1 VWHLFDAQQSV
12 LARNWPG
19 FVPVAPSSPAVGTVT
34 LGSGTLPL
42 LLTATIPFT
51 QGYNGGN
58 AVTRVTAISIPGNIT
73 ANTSGSSP
81 ITISGLGS
89 NTNYTF
95 AVYETNF
102 YGDSPFGYSNPVT
115 TASVPGAPTIGTVT
129 LSGAT
134 ASVPFTA
141 PANTGGTPIT
151 SYTAVSSPGNI
162 TATGTTSPISVP
174 GLSGSTTYTFTVYAT
189 NLVGDGP
196 ASSASNSVTT
206 GAFYNINYLSVAG
219 GGGGGGGNANISVGT
234 GGGAGGLLTGTF
246 SASPGT
252 VYTAT
257 IGAGGTA
264 GSFVAGG
271 NGGNST
277 LTGIT
282 AAVGGGGGVTGNGP
296 GFFNGV
302 NGGSGSGAAY
312 TGTAGSGTSGQGNSG
327 GAGAITPNYG
337 SGGGGGAGG
346 AGSAGTTTVG
356 GNGGAGTSSSI
367 TGTSVGYAGGGGGG
381 IGYSGSGGSATSGG
395 GAGAVGVAGA
405 GTANTG
411 GGGGGGGGNGSTNGT
426 GGTGGSGVIIL
437 SVPTASYSGTV
448 TGSPTVTT
456 SGSNTI
462 IKFTGNGTYTA

>member
-1 VWHLFDAQQSV
+1 MSTRSNGGIYGPQNRSTPAQASGMWHLYDEQQSV
-12 LARNWPG
+12 YARNWYGLSPT
-19 FVPVAPSSPAVGTVT
+19 VPSPPAVGTVT
-34 LGSGTLPL
+34 VSST
-42 LLTATIPFT
+42 TATIPYT
-51 QGYNGGN
+51 LGYNGGS
-58 AVTRVTAISIPGNIT
+58 TITKITAISIPGGFT
-73 ANTSGSSP
+73 
-81 ITISGLGS
+81 
-89 NTNYTF
+89 
-95 AVYETNF
+95 
-102 YGDSPFGYSNPVT
+102 
-115 TASVPGAPTIGTVT
+115 GTVT
-129 LSGAT
+129 GSPPS
-134 ASVPFTA
+134 AS
-141 PANTGGTPIT
+141 
-151 SYTAVSSPGNI
+151 
-162 TATGTTSPISVP
+162 ISVA
-174 GLSGSTTYTFTVYAT
+174 GLSGNTTYTFFVYAT
-189 NLVGDGP
+189 NAVGDGP
-196 ASSASNSVTT
+196 GANSNPITTPNVYTAS
-206 GAFYNINYLSVAG
+206 YLLAAG
-219 GGGGGGGNANISVGT
+219 GGGGGGGNANISIGS
-234 GGGAGGLLTGTF
+234 GGGAGGLLTG
-246 SASPGT
+246 SATLTVGT

-271 NGGNST
+271 NGADST
-277 LTGIT
+277 LTGLT
-282 AAVGGGGGVTGNGP
+282 TAVGGGGGVTGNGA

-346 AGSAGTTTVG
+346 AGSTGTTTVG

-381 IGYSGSGGSATSGG
+381 IGFSGSGGSATSGG

-405 GTANTG
+405 GTVNTG

-456 SGSNTI
+456 SGANKI